1 MNNRKRR
8 AARER
13 KRARERARAGT
24 TQARTGD
31 ASDWDAAQAL
41 ELVEV
46 KVHAT
51 VRRLGARR
59 IDDGALAVSAEHLL
73 RSVAPFPEH
82 VVHIVVAELLVG
94 VTHHVSSAG
103 WPPGDLAALVRRHL
117 GERHLSTLAAAL
129 HQEGRD
135 RQRRDHAWIAAV
147 NAVGAERPLVVDSAD
162 ALASALGVAALM
174 SCAPL
179 LSDSVAAGSRS
190 AGGTEHPKLAQVRA
204 LLAKAESTDFE
215 HEAEA
220 LYAKAQELITRYA
233 LGRLLDTDEAS
244 VDERSPC
251 VRRIWLDA
259 PYVAAKASL
268 VAAVA
273 SANRCRTAFAQRHGF
288 IVVVGAV
295 GDLDAVELLVT
306 SLLVQADV
314 AMARHGSRNAVGGVS
329 RTRSFRQS
337 FLTAYASRIGERLR
351 EASDATARTGGHL
364 PVLRSQE
371 ERVAEEFDRLV
382 PHTRGR
388 AASVSNGEGW
398 RAGRVAAD
406 LAQLDV
412 RRGLDSS
419 GRLRQAPS
427 ASRPW

>member
-1 MNNRKRR
+1 MGVNNRKRR

-13 KRARERARAGT
+13 KRARDRARAGSS
-24 TQARTGD
+24 QAGAGD
-31 ASDWDAAQAL
+31 ASDWDAARAL
-41 ELVEV
+41 ELVEAR
-46 KVHAT
+46 VHAT
-51 VRRLGARR
+51 VRRLGARPL
-59 IDDGALAVSAEHLL
+59 DDGVLAASAEHLL
-73 RSVAPFPEH
+73 RSVAPYPAH
-82 VVHIVVAELLVG
+82 VVHMVVAELVVHLTHE
-94 VTHHVSSAG
+94 VTSAG
-103 WPPGDLAALVRRHL
+103 WPPGDLTELVRRHL
-117 GERHLSTLAAAL
+117 GNRHLSTLSAAL
-129 HQEGRD
+129 HEEGRD
-135 RQRRDHAWIAAV
+135 RRRRDHAWIAAV
-147 NAVGAERPLVVDSAD
+147 NALGAEKPLVVDSA
-162 ALASALGVAALM
+162 ATLASALGLAALM
-174 SCAPL
+174 LHAPVL
-179 LSDSVAAGSRS
+179 TDAIGASSGST
-190 AGGTEHPKLAQVRA
+190 GGTEHPKLAQVRA

-233 LGRLLDTDEAS
+233 LGRLLSGQDVPADA
-244 VDERSPC
+244 RSPR
-251 VRRIWLDA
+251 VRRLWLDA

-273 SANRCRTAFAQRHGF
+273 SANRCRTAFAQRHAF
-288 IVVVGAV
+288 IVVVGAA

-314 AMARHGSRNAVGGVS
+314 AMARHGSRNTAGGVS

-351 EASDATARTGGHL
+351 EASDATARAGGHL

-382 PHTRGR
+382 PHAPGR
-388 AASVSNGEGW
+388 LASVSNGEGW

-412 RRGLDSS
+412 NRGLDVS
-419 GRLRQAPS
+419 
-427 ASRPW
+427 